1 MANGL
6 WRALVILHRYLG
18 IAVGL
23 LMAVWFVS
31 GIVMMYV
38 GFPRLT
44 EAERVRALAPIPWQA
59 CCQFGEQL
67 ADDQPI
73 VRAQLESHLGEP
85 ALRLRRVGA
94 RDGLVDLARG
104 ASVAIDAEAARRV
117 ALTAAPRIIGREAN
131 VVAQEEITTDQ
142 WSVGR
147 YFRERPLHRVDLDD
161 PDRTSVY
168 VAGTAGQVVLTTTAT
183 QRFWNW
189 LGTIPHWL
197 YFTSLRN
204 DVALWSQVVIWTS
217 IVGTFLTVIGIVLG
231 VIQFRR
237 GRSPYRGLFY
247 WHHLTGL
254 VFGVVTLTWVVSGLL
269 SMNPWGFLESRGS
282 GEAGLI
288 QGAPPTWSEIKA
300 SLVAMR
306 AQPALKDAVS
316 LTSAPLAGRLHWM
329 VTHQDGR
336 SERID
341 AQGHTAPPT
350 SGDLTDAAARLAG
363 ALGIA
368 EQGLLAEEDAYYFNR
383 RDGFVL
389 PIYRVI
395 LNDADRTRYYLD
407 PANGALLQRADA
419 NGRWHRWLFG
429 GLHRLDFTASMR
441 SRPFWD
447 VLVLVLMLGGFAISV
462 TGCYLG
468 VRRVRA
474 DLRGLFRRNGRA
486 VASRPPERTAAVDL
500 TRT

>member
-38 GFPRLT
+38 GFPRLIET
-44 EAERVRALAPIPWQA
+44 ERVRALASIPWQA
-59 CCQFGEQL
+59 CCRFGEGL
-67 ADDQPI
+67 LSDDQPI

-117 ALTAAPRIIGREAN
+117 ALAAAPRIIGREAK

-147 YFRERPLHRVDLDD
+147 YVRDRPLHRVDLDD
-161 PDRTSVY
+161 PDRTTIY
-168 VAGTAGQVVLTTTAT
+168 IAGTAGQIVLTTTAT

-197 YFTSLRN
+197 YFTLLRN

-231 VIQFRR
+231 VIQLRR

-247 WHHLTGL
+247 WHHLSGL
-254 VFGVVTLTWVVSGLL
+254 VFGVVTLTWVVSGLF

-288 QGAPPTWSEIKA
+288 QGSPPTWSEIKTSIA
-300 SLVAMR
+300 ALR

-336 SERID
+336 SERVD
-341 AQGHTAPPT
+341 AQGHTAAPS

-389 PIYRVI
+389 PVYRVI
-395 LNDADRTRYYLD
+395 LNDQDRTRYYLD
-407 PANGALLQRADA
+407 PASGALLQRADA

-429 GLHRLDFTASMR
+429 GLHRLDFTALMR
-441 SRPFWD
+441 TRPLWD
-447 VLVLVLMLGGFAISV
+447 VLVLALMLGGLAISV

-474 DLRGLFRRNGRA
+474 DLRGLFRRNGRVA
-486 VASRPPERTAAVDL
+486 ASRPPERIAPSI
-500 TRT
+500 

>member
-38 GFPRLT
+38 GFPRLI
-44 EAERVRALAPIPWQA
+44 ESERVRALAPIPWQA
-59 CCQFGEQL
+59 CCRFGEQLL

-104 ASVAIDAEAARRV
+104 APVAIDAEAARRV
-117 ALTAAPRIIGREAN
+117 ALMTAPRITGREAN

-147 YFRERPLHRVDLDD
+147 YVRDRPLHRVDLDD

-168 VAGTAGQVVLTTTAT
+168 VAGTAGQIVLTTTAS

-204 DVALWSQVVIWTS
+204 DVALWSQVVIWAS
-217 IVGTFLTVIGIVLG
+217 IVGTFLTVVGIVLG

-254 VFGVVTLTWVVSGLL
+254 VFGVVTLTWVVSGLV
-269 SMNPWGFLESRGS
+269 SMNPWGFLDSRGS
-282 GEAGLI
+282 GEAALI
-288 QGAPPTWSEIKA
+288 QGAPPTWGEIKA
-300 SLVAMR
+300 SLGALR

-336 SERID
+336 IGRVD
-341 AQGHTAPPT
+341 AQGHTAPP
-350 SGDLTDAAARLAG
+350 SDGDLTDAAARLAG

-368 EQGLLAEEDAYYFNR
+368 EQGLLAEEDAYYFDR

-395 LNDADRTRYYLD
+395 LNDEDRTRYYLD
-407 PANGALLQRADA
+407 PASGMLLQRADV

-429 GLHRLDFTASMR
+429 GLHRLDFTAAMR
-441 SRPFWD
+441 TRPLWD
-447 VLVLVLMLGGFAISV
+447 VLVLVLMLGGLAISV

-474 DLRGLFRRNGRA
+474 DLRGLFRRQSRA
-486 VASRPPERTAAVDL
+486 AASRSPQRIAPST
-500 TRT
+500 